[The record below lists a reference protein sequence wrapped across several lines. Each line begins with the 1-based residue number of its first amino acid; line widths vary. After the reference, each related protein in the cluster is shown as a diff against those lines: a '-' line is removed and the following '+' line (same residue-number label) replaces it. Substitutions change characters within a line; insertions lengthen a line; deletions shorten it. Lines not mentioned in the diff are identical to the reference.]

1 MEPSWHLQKR
11 ISDWSH
17 SRRTDQKCMD
27 FSKSTF
33 RKEFPEK
40 FYSAHE

>member
-1 MEPSWHLQKR
+1 MTE
-11 ISDWSH
+11 
-17 SRRTDQKCMD
+17 RTAKVLAMHEMLENAYFNW